1 MEPSGAPI
9 RPAVG
14 RPDAAAPA
22 PAADPRWQVW
32 YEAHAEAVY
41 GYVRFHLPSPDAAED
56 LTADTFLRAF
66 RAADRFDARRGSVR
80 TWLLAIARN
89 ALRDHLRRA
98 RVRRYVPLAG
108 FRDLAVEAPSP
119 EERVLWEDQVAR
131 LLDAVAQLSPGDR
144 ELLGLR
150 YGSDLGADAI
160 GELLGLTPQAVRTRL
175 WRALKRLRAEL
186 DE

>member
-1 MEPSGAPI
+1 MDPSGTPTPLASH
-9 RPAVG
+9 
-14 RPDAAAPA
+14 RPDAATPA
-22 PAADPRWQVW
+22 PAADPRWQEW

-41 GYVRFHLPSPDAAED
+41 GYVRFHIPSPDVAD
-56 LTADTFLRAF
+56 DVTADTFLRAF
-66 RAADRFDARRGSVR
+66 RAAERFDARRGSVR

-89 ALRDHLRRA
+89 VLRDHLRRA

-131 LLDAVAQLSPGDR
+131 LLDAVARLSPGDR
-144 ELLGLR
+144 ELIGLR

-160 GELLGLTPQAVRTRL
+160 GALLGLSPPAVRTRL
-175 WRALKRLRAEL
+175 WRALKRLRLEL

>member
-9 RPAVG
+9 RPTPG
-14 RPDAAAPA
+14 RPDAVT
-22 PAADPRWQVW
+22 PAAGSGRRWQEW

-41 GYVRFHLPSPDAAED
+41 NYIRFHLPSPDAAED
-56 LTADTFLRAF
+56 VTADTFLHAF
-66 RAADRFDARRGSVR
+66 RAAHRFDPRRGSAR

-108 FRDLAVEAPSP
+108 FRDLAAEAPSP

-131 LLDAVAQLSPGDR
+131 LLDAVARLSPADR
-144 ELLGLR
+144 ELIGLR
-150 YGSDLGADAI
+150 YGSDLGAEAI
-160 GELLGLTPQAVRTRL
+160 GELLGLSPQVVRTRL

-186 DE
+186 AE